1 MTELVDV
8 ETGRKAAMTQQPAGE
23 PWVRLEDVTFS
34 YPNGTQAIGR
44 TSFEIAEGSIVGIV
58 GPSGC
63 GKSSL
68 LSLLSGINE
77 PTSGRVVFSDDP
89 AGSGARRHPMSMVFQ
104 KDTLLPWLTVEQ
116 NVQMYQRF
124 TKRRRRGSNDLVDE
138 LLELASLTAFR
149 GAYPYQLSGGM
160 RRRVAF
166 LTAMAA
172 EPRGLLLDEPTR
184 LAIHQD
190 VLDIIRRQGTT
201 VVLVTHDLAEAISL
215 CDEVLILTNR
225 PGTIAAR
232 HEVPFGRERDV
243 LGLRQRADFLEL
255 TGELWT
261 ELSRQIKRSQ
271 EQLLEQ
277 EQEAIS

>member
-1 MTELVDV
+1 MPGLVDV
-8 ETGRKAAMTQQPAGE
+8 ADERQGTVEETDSIA
-23 PWVRLEDVTFS
+23 PWVSLEDVTFS

-44 TSFEIAEGSIVGIV
+44 TSFDIAEGSVVGIV

-77 PTSGRVVFSDDP
+77 PTSGRVAFTDDP
-89 AGSGARRHPMSMVFQ
+89 AGNGRHPMSMVFQ

-124 TKRRRRGSNDLVDE
+124 NKKRGGRSNELVDE
-138 LLELASLTAFR
+138 LLELASLTSFR
-149 GAYPYQLSGGM
+149 RAYPYQLSGGM

-172 EPRGLLLDEPTR
+172 EPRGLLLDEPFSALDEPTR

-201 VVLVTHDLAEAISL
+201 CVLVTHDLAEAISL

-232 HEVPFGRERDV
+232 HEVPFGRDRDV
-243 LGLRQRADFLEL
+243 LGLRQKDDFLQL

-271 EQLLEQ
+271 EQENVL
-277 EQEAIS
+277 

>member
-1 MTELVDV
+1 MTDSP
-8 ETGRKAAMTQQPAGE
+8 TRNS
-23 PWVRLEDVTFS
+23 WVTLDKVSFS
-34 YPNGTQAIGR
+34 YPNGTQAIAETSLEIPEGR
-44 TSFEIAEGSIVGIV
+44 IVGIV

-63 GKSSL
+63 GKSSM

-77 PTSGRVVFSDDP
+77 PTTGRVAFTDDP
-89 AGSGARRHPMSMVFQ
+89 AGPGARHPMSMVFQ

-116 NVQMYQRF
+116 NVRMYQRF
-124 TKRRRRGSNDLVDE
+124 TRKKGKDFDGLVAE
-138 LLELASLTAFR
+138 LLELGHLTQARSLF
-149 GAYPYQLSGGM
+149 PYQLSGGM

-172 EPRGLLLDEPTR
+172 SPRGLLLDEPFSALDEPTR

-190 VLDIIRRQGTT
+190 VLEIVRKLGST

-215 CDEVLILTNR
+215 CDEVIILTNR

-232 HEVPFGRERDV
+232 HTIPFGQQRDV
-243 LGLRQRADFLEL
+243 LALRQQSDFQQL
-255 TGELWT
+255 TGDLWS

-271 EQLLEQ
+271 AQ
-277 EQEAIS
+277 EEVAR